1 MKNLNYL
8 VISTLLFVSA
18 CSSSD
23 TNTTTEK
30 TEIKAENVV
39 AADFAI
45 EGMVCAMGC
54 AKTIEDEVLGMNGVA
69 ASLVDYETG
78 KAHFEYDKTQLT
90 EAELIAKIESLA
102 DGQYQVKPWTEPTE
116 EPATEKATESTTKE
130 SSNTSVEE
138 DKTKVKV
145 KIPSFQIP
153 NLFTFLINQG

>member
-1 MKNLNYL
+1 MKAIIK
-8 VISTLLFVSA
+8 VTLLSTFSLFMA
-18 CSSSD
+18 CSS
-23 TNTTTEK
+23 NTEPTTEK

-39 AADFAI
+39 VADFAI

-54 AKTIEDEVLGMNGVA
+54 AKTIEEEILGMNGVA
-69 ASLVDYETG
+69 ASTVDYESG

-102 DGQYQVKPWTEPTE
+102 DGQYKVKPWVEPTE
-116 EPATEKATESTTKE
+116 ESVTEETNTSTTEEST
-130 SSNTSVEE
+130 SAEE

-153 NLFTFLINQG
+153 NLFTFLINQV

>member
-1 MKNLNYL
+1 MKNFNYL
-8 VISTLLFVSA
+8 ALSIILFVSA

-23 TNTTTEK
+23 THTTTEK

-39 AADFAI
+39 VADFAI

-54 AKTIEDEVLGMNGVA
+54 AKTIEDEVLGMNGVT
-69 ASLVDYETG
+69 ASSVDYETG

-90 EAELIAKIESLA
+90 EAELITKIESLA

-116 EPATEKATESTTKE
+116 EPANETTTESNTKE
-130 SSNTSVEE
+130 SSNTSAEE

-153 NLFTFLINQG
+153 NLFTFLINQV

>member
-1 MKNLNYL
+1 MKSILN
-8 VISTLLFVSA
+8 ITLLSTFSLLMA
-18 CSSSD
+18 CSSS
-23 TNTTTEK
+23 TEPTAEK

-39 AADFAI
+39 VADFAI

-69 ASLVDYETG
+69 ASSVDYETG

-102 DGQYQVKPWTEPTE
+102 DGQYHVKPWAEPTE
-116 EPATEKATESTTKE
+116 EPATETTSESTTKE
-130 SSNTSVEE
+130 SSNTTTEE

-153 NLFTFLINQG
+153 NLFTFLINQV

>member
-8 VISTLLFVSA
+8 FLSTVLFVSA
-18 CSSSD
+18 CNSS
-23 TNTTTEK
+23 TEETAEK

-39 AADFAI
+39 VADYAI

-54 AKTIEDEVLGMNGVA
+54 AKTIEEEVLGMNGVA

-90 EAELIAKIESLA
+90 EAELITKIESLA
-102 DGQYQVKPWTEPTE
+102 DGQYHVKPWVEPTEKSVTE
-116 EPATEKATESTTKE
+116 EPATESTTEESTST
-130 SSNTSVEE
+130 EE
-138 DKTKVKV
+138 DKAKVKV

-153 NLFTFLINQG
+153 NLFTFLINQV